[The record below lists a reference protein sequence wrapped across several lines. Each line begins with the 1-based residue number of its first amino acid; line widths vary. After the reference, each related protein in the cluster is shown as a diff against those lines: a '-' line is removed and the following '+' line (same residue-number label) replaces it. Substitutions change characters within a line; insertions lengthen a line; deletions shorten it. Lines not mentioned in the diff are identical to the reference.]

1 MILEF
6 CQERYA
12 ALEEELALFSEMGI
26 LPVKKLSGGLN
37 SITLALEE
45 LRAFILTHP
54 FQDAGEEIEFFKY
67 EKPRFFAKQIFL
79 LEQFTIESQ
88 KPPEDTDLQRTYY
101 QNELKFVLRFFEQYK
116 FQYGYFEMGATEL
129 DDKYFLRNAGP
140 ISMIMPVLPDRDPEF
155 STNADY
161 LFAKFIAYEKLQ
173 DFIIKQLW
181 DLSHPN
187 LEQPLASR
195 KFSVDLKWTG
205 DSINLVEVAYGIWLT
220 GQVNHGNATITEIIE
235 LLEEAFHVKIGRP
248 FRRWTEIAQRK
259 MVSPTKYIDHCK
271 AEILKRIDDGNK

>member
-1 MILEF
+1 MIIEF
-6 CQERYA
+6 CRERYV
-12 ALEEELALFSEMGI
+12 ALEEELALFAEMGI

-45 LRAFILTHP
+45 LRAFILAHP
-54 FQDAGEEIEFFKY
+54 FRDTAEEIQFFKY
-67 EKPRFFAKQIFL
+67 EKPRFFANQIFL

-140 ISMIMPVLPDRDPEF
+140 ISMIMPVLPDRDLEF

-187 LEQPLASR
+187 LEQPVTSR

-205 DSINLVEVAYGIWLT
+205 DSINLVEIAYGIWLT

-235 LLEEAFHVKIGRP
+235 LLEEAFQVKIGRP

-271 AEILKRIDDGNK
+271 AEILKRIEDGNK

>member
-6 CQERYA
+6 CSERYA
-12 ALEEELALFSEMGI
+12 ALEEELTLFAEMGI
-26 LPVKKLSGGLN
+26 LPVKKLSGALN

-45 LRAFILTHP
+45 LRAYVLAHP
-54 FQDAGEEIEFFKY
+54 FTNAAEEIHFFKY
-67 EKPRFFAKQIFL
+67 EKPRFFANQIFL
-79 LEQFTIESQ
+79 LEQFTIENQ
-88 KPPEDTDLQRTYY
+88 KPLEDKELQRTYY

-116 FQYGYFEMGATEL
+116 FQYGYFEMAATEL

-187 LEQPLASR
+187 LDQPVVSR

-205 DSINLVEVAYGIWLT
+205 DTINLVEIAYGIWLT

-235 LLEEAFHVKIGRP
+235 LLEEAFQVKIGRP